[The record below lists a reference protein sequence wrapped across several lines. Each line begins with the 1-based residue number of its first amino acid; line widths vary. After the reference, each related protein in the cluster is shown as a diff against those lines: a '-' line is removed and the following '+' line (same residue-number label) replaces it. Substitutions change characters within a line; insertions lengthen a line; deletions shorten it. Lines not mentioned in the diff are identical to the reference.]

1 MKSYNH
7 LFVSWGSFRSFLAG
21 MNVDAKERV
30 LVRIHSGIHTEWEMA
45 ELARNIEK
53 LLPKA
58 TIIGCS
64 SSHVI
69 CEGKIIEKACLISIT
84 IFDECEVWGKSYECI
99 YGDGAEKSAEVLGK
113 EVASDIKTGED
124 TMMLVFFPFG
134 YFKTVKFVDYINM
147 NCPKVKMIG
156 GKAADR
162 EALHHG
168 DGEASFVLLGGE
180 VSTKDVVIACISSAD
195 LHIYED
201 VVCGVE
207 TLGKSYSVTKVTG
220 RYIEEIEDEPA
231 ATWYEGMLGGEEL
244 LKDPSLVGIFPMV
257 PDDAATIAYSVCY
270 FPYYDLPN
278 PWHTEKKS
286 RIGTYMEI
294 KEGMRFAVGYFDPQK
309 IVNSMNEVYQAL
321 RTEPV
326 EVMFAYDCLSR
337 MWMLHDCAN
346 WEIGQFATTNISGA
360 MLAGEI
366 SNTENKN
373 VYANL
378 TFAVSGLSENPQA
391 RLFLKNKALKNT
403 SALQHD
409 NVQMIN
415 YLLKTGN
422 KQLNKQLSEQQ
433 EKMQKAM
440 FYYDRLELENHTK
453 CMFDKD
459 RLHIDKIALFKL
471 QNEKI
476 LSLFMGQSAMFEVL
490 RAIYHD
496 FKQNLEPF
504 GFYLYSYGE
513 YSLLVAAGDKVS
525 DEDFM
530 TETREVYDQLNE
542 LAHKELQFSYGC
554 AITMHEDDVLHKAEI
569 ALQYG
574 IKSKKKFVQ
583 YSEVPREVLDIKE
596 KMRILTVL
604 KEALLHDRIVPYFQG
619 IYDNREKR
627 INMYEALIRIQDE
640 QGNLY
645 FPNQFLPVAKEYNLY
660 EPVSAIMVKKV
671 MELFADKDDKVTL
684 NLSVQDLYDRDMIK
698 IIFRYLKQAAH
709 PENFVF
715 ELVES
720 EEVQDYQFIKHFA
733 DSIHEYGAKI
743 AIDDFGSGFSNLLHI
758 IRIDADIIKIDGEI
772 IKEICNDVKCREFVE
787 VINIWCSKQNKE
799 VVGEFVENVSIQT
812 KIEEIGI
819 PYSQGYYFAKPR
831 PWQENE
837 KEMHNL

>member
-7 LFVSWGSFRSFLAG
+7 LFVSWGNFRSFLAG
-21 MNVDAKERV
+21 MNVDYKEKV

-45 ELARNIEK
+45 EFAREIEK
-53 LLPKA
+53 LLPEA

-64 SSHVI
+64 TSHVV
-69 CEGKIIEKACLISIT
+69 CEGRIVEKACLISIT
-84 IFDECEVWGKSYECI
+84 TFDECEVWGKAYECV
-99 YGDGAEKSAEVLGK
+99 YEDGAEKSAELLGK
-113 EVASDIKTGED
+113 EVATDLQNDED
-124 TMMLVFFPFG
+124 AMMLVFFPFG
-134 YFKTVKFVDYINM
+134 YFKTVEFIDYM
-147 NCPKVKMIG
+147 NVSCPKVKMIG

-162 EALHHG
+162 EAMHHR
-168 DGEASFVLLGGE
+168 DGEASFVLLGSK
-180 VSTKDVVIACISSAD
+180 VSTRHLVTACISAPT

-207 TLGKSYSVTKVTG
+207 TLGKSYSVTKLSG
-220 RYIEEIEDEPA
+220 RFIEEIEDVPA
-231 ATWYEGMLGGEEL
+231 AEWYEGMLGKDEL
-244 LKDPSLVGIFPMV
+244 LKDPSLAAIFPMV
-257 PDDAATIAYSVCY
+257 PNDAATIAYSVSY
-270 FPYYDLPN
+270 FPYYDMPN
-278 PWHTEKKS
+278 PWRAEKRS

-294 KEGMRFAVGYFDPQK
+294 DEGMRFAVGYFDPQK

-326 EVMFAYDCLSR
+326 EVLFAYDCLSR

-346 WEIGQFATTNISGA
+346 WEIGQLATTNVSGA
-360 MLAGEI
+360 MLAGEV

-378 TFAVSGLSENPQA
+378 TFVVAGLSEDADA

-415 YLLKTGN
+415 YLLKKGN
-422 KQLNKQLSEQQ
+422 KQLNKQLAEQQ
-433 EKMQKAM
+433 DKMHKAM
-440 FYYDRLELENHTK
+440 FYYDRLDLENHTK
-453 CMFDKD
+453 CMFDKEQL
-459 RLHIDKIALFKL
+459 RIDKIAVLGL
-471 QNEKI
+471 HNEKI
-476 LSLFMGQSAMFEVL
+476 LSLFMGQSALFEVL
-490 RAIYHD
+490 KAIYHD
-496 FKQNLEPF
+496 FKRNLEPF
-504 GFYLYSYGE
+504 GFHLYSYKE
-513 YSLLVAAGDKVS
+513 YSLLIAANDTVS
-525 DEDFM
+525 DEEFL
-530 TETREVYDQLNE
+530 TETKEVYDQLNE

-554 AITMHEDDVLHKAEI
+554 AVVMHEEDLLRKAEI
-569 ALQYG
+569 AMQYG

-583 YSEVPREVLDIKE
+583 YSEVPQEVLDIKE

-604 KEALLHDRIVPYFQG
+604 KEALLHDRVVPYFQG

-660 EPVSAIMVKKV
+660 EAVSAIMVKKV
-671 MELFADKDDKVTL
+671 MELFIDKNDKVTL
-684 NLSVQDLYDRDMIK
+684 NLSVLDLYDRDMIK
-698 IIFRYLKQAAH
+698 IIFKYLRQAAH

-720 EEVQDYQFIKHFA
+720 EEVQDYQFIKQFA
-733 DSIHEYGAKI
+733 DSIHELGAKI

-787 VINIWCSKQNKE
+787 VINAWCSRQNKE
-799 VVGEFVENVSIQT
+799 VVGEFVENDSIQT

-819 PYSQGYYFAKPR
+819 TYSQGYYFAKPR
-831 PWQENE
+831 PWQDS
-837 KEMHNL
+837 

>member
-7 LFVSWGSFRSFLAG
+7 LFVSWGNFRSFLAG
-21 MNVDAKERV
+21 MNLDDNEKV

-45 ELARNIEK
+45 EFAKDIEK
-53 LLPKA
+53 LLPEA

-64 SSHVI
+64 TSHVI
-69 CEGKIIEKACLISIT
+69 CEGRIVEKACLISIT
-84 IFDECEVWGKSYECI
+84 TFDECEVWGKSYECV
-99 YGDGAEKSAEVLGK
+99 YEDGAEKSAELLGK
-113 EVASDIKTGED
+113 EVAADLQTGED

-134 YFKTVKFVDYINM
+134 YFKTVEFVDYM
-147 NCPKVKMIG
+147 NVSCPKVKMIG

-162 EALHHG
+162 EALHHR
-168 DGEASFVLLGGE
+168 DGEASFVLLGSK
-180 VSTKDVVIACISSAD
+180 VSTRHLVTACISAPA

-207 TLGKSYSVTKVTG
+207 TLGKSYSVTKLSG
-220 RYIEEIEDEPA
+220 RYIEEIEDVPA
-231 ATWYEGMLGGEEL
+231 AEWYEGMLGKDEL
-244 LKDPSLVGIFPMV
+244 LKDPSLAAIFPMV
-257 PDDAATIAYSVCY
+257 PSDAATIAYSVSY

-278 PWHTEKKS
+278 PWRAEKRS

-294 KEGMRFAVGYFDPQK
+294 DEGMRFAVGYFDPQK

-326 EVMFAYDCLSR
+326 EVLFAYDCLSR

-346 WEIGQFATTNISGA
+346 WEIGQLATTNVSGA
-360 MLAGEI
+360 MLAGEV

-378 TFAVSGLSENPQA
+378 TFVVAGLSENA
-391 RLFLKNKALKNT
+391 ESRLFLKNKALKNT

-415 YLLKTGN
+415 YLLKKGN
-422 KQLNKQLSEQQ
+422 KQLNKQLAEQQ
-433 EKMQKAM
+433 DKMHKAM
-440 FYYDRLELENHTK
+440 FYYDRLDLENHTK
-453 CMFDKD
+453 CMFDKEQL
-459 RLHIDKIALFKL
+459 RIDKIAVLGL
-471 QNEKI
+471 HNEKI
-476 LSLFMGQSAMFEVL
+476 LSLFMGQSALFEVL
-490 RAIYHD
+490 KAIYHD
-496 FKQNLEPF
+496 FKRNLEPF
-504 GFYLYSYGE
+504 GFYVYSYRE
-513 YSLLVAAGDKVS
+513 YSLLIAANDTVS
-525 DEDFM
+525 DEEFL
-530 TETREVYDQLNE
+530 TETKEVYDQLNE

-554 AITMHEDDVLHKAEI
+554 AVVMHEEDILRKAEI
-569 ALQYG
+569 AMQYG

-583 YSEVPREVLDIKE
+583 YSEVPQEVLDIKE

-604 KEALLHDRIVPYFQG
+604 KEALLYDRVVPYFQG

-660 EPVSAIMVKKV
+660 EAVSAIMVKKV
-671 MELFADKDDKVTL
+671 MELFIDKNDKVTL
-684 NLSVQDLYDRDMIK
+684 NLSVLDLYDRDMIK
-698 IIFRYLKQAAH
+698 IIFKYLRQAAH

-720 EEVQDYQFIKHFA
+720 EEVQDYQFIKQFA
-733 DSIHEYGAKI
+733 DSIHELGAKI

-787 VINIWCSKQNKE
+787 VINAWCSRQNKE
-799 VVGEFVENVSIQT
+799 VVGEFVENGSIQT

-819 PYSQGYYFAKPR
+819 TYSQGYYFAKPR
-831 PWQENE
+831 PWQDS
-837 KEMHNL
+837 

>member
-7 LFVSWGSFRSFLAG
+7 LFVSWGNFRSFLSG
-21 MNVDAKERV
+21 INMDYKEKV
-30 LVRIHSGIHTEWEMA
+30 LVRIHSGIHTEWEMS
-45 ELARNIEK
+45 EFARDIEK
-53 LLPKA
+53 LLPEA

-64 SSHVI
+64 TSHVI
-69 CEGKIIEKACLISIT
+69 CEGRIVEKACLISIT
-84 IFDECEVWGKSYECI
+84 TFDECEVWGKSYECI
-99 YGDGAEKSAEVLGK
+99 YEDGAEKSVELLGK
-113 EVASDIKTGED
+113 EVAADLQTGED

-134 YFKTVKFVDYINM
+134 YFKTVEFIDYM
-147 NCPKVKMIG
+147 NVSCPKVKMIG

-162 EALHHG
+162 EALHHR
-168 DGEASFVLLGGE
+168 DGEASFVLLGSK
-180 VSTKDVVIACISSAD
+180 VSTRHLVTACISAPA

-207 TLGKSYSVTKVTG
+207 TLGKRYSVTKLSG
-220 RYIEEIEDEPA
+220 RYIEEIDDVPA
-231 ATWYEGMLGGEEL
+231 AEWYEGMLGKEEL
-244 LKDPSLVGIFPMV
+244 LKDPSLAAIFPMV
-257 PDDAATIAYSVCY
+257 PSDAATIAYSVSY

-278 PWHTEKKS
+278 PWRAEKRS

-294 KEGMRFAVGYFDPQK
+294 DEGMRFAVGYFDPQK

-326 EVMFAYDCLSR
+326 EVLFAYDCLSR

-346 WEIGQFATTNISGA
+346 WEIGQLATTNVSGA
-360 MLAGEI
+360 MLAGEV

-378 TFAVSGLSENPQA
+378 TFVVAGLSEDSEA

-415 YLLKTGN
+415 YLLKKGN
-422 KQLNKQLSEQQ
+422 KQLNKQLAEQQ
-433 EKMQKAM
+433 DKMHKAM
-440 FYYDRLELENHTK
+440 FYYDRLDLENHTK
-453 CMFDKD
+453 CMFDKEQL
-459 RLHIDKIALFKL
+459 RIDKIAVFGLH
-471 QNEKI
+471 NEKI
-476 LSLFMGQSAMFEVL
+476 LGLFMGQSALFEVL
-490 RAIYHD
+490 KAIYHD
-496 FKQNLEPF
+496 FKRNLEPF
-504 GFYLYSYGE
+504 GFHLYSYRE
-513 YSLLVAAGDKVS
+513 YSLLIAANDTVS
-525 DEDFM
+525 DEDFL
-530 TETREVYDQLNE
+530 TETKEVYDQLNE

-554 AITMHEDDVLHKAEI
+554 AVVMHEEDILRKAEI
-569 ALQYG
+569 AIQYG

-583 YSEVPREVLDIKE
+583 YSEVPQEVLDIKE

-660 EPVSAIMVKKV
+660 EAVSAIMVKKV
-671 MELFADKDDKVTL
+671 MELFIDKNDKVTL
-684 NLSVQDLYDRDMIK
+684 NLSVLDLYDRDMIK
-698 IIFRYLKQAAH
+698 IIFKYLKQAAH

-720 EEVQDYQFIKHFA
+720 EEVQDYQFIKQFA
-733 DSIHEYGAKI
+733 DSIHEHGAKI

-787 VINIWCSKQNKE
+787 VINAWCSRQNKE
-799 VVGEFVENVSIQT
+799 VVGEFVENDSIQT

-819 PYSQGYYFAKPR
+819 TYSQGYYFAKPR
-831 PWQENE
+831 PWQDN
-837 KEMHNL
+837 